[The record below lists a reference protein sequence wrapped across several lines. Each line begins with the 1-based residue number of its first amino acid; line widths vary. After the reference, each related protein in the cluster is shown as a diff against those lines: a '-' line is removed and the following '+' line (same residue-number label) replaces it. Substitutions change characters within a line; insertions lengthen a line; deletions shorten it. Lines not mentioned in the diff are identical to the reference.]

1 MKRGYRI
8 SYSKD
13 ELAEIMN
20 TYRSLSKDEKP
31 LYLKEKKVSRT
42 TLWRLCAKEN
52 VVIKYEA
59 K

>member
-31 LYLKEKKVSRT
+31 LYLKGK
-42 TLWRLCAKEN
+42 
-52 VVIKYEA
+52 
-59 K
+59 